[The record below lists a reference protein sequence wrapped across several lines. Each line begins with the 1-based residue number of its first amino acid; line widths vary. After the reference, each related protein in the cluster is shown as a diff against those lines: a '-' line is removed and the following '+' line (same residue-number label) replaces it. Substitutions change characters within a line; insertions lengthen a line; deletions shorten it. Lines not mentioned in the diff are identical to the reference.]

1 MTMAAAADFPT
12 GEMAPADATFCGSL
26 FFFAHAAETV
36 SDATTDAATE
46 MVTAAGSSLSFCS
59 FAAAQETD
67 ADADVTWTTK
77 RAGLLSIIQKNAEN
91 VVALIQQEGDET
103 CLTRL
108 MDAVTVTSE
117 YKYFNIIEP

>member
-67 ADADVTWTTK
+67 ADADVTWTPK

>member
-1 MTMAAAADFPT
+1 MAVVRKDPDADATTDVDAAMIMAAAADFPT

-59 FAAAQETD
+59 FAAA
-67 ADADVTWTTK
+67 
-77 RAGLLSIIQKNAEN
+77 
-91 VVALIQQEGDET
+91 
-103 CLTRL
+103 
-108 MDAVTVTSE
+108 
-117 YKYFNIIEP
+117 

>member
-1 MTMAAAADFPT
+1 MDYQT
-12 GEMAPADATFCGSL
+12 CR
-26 FFFAHAAETV
+26 
-36 SDATTDAATE
+36 
-46 MVTAAGSSLSFCS
+46 TAVYYS
-59 FAAAQETD
+59 E
-67 ADADVTWTTK
+67 
-77 RAGLLSIIQKNAEN
+77 NAEN

>member
-1 MTMAAAADFPT
+1 MDAAKKDPDVDAITIVDVETVVEMTVDADFPTGVTVPVDATFSGSSFFFVHVAVTASAAAMAADADFPT

-59 FAAAQETD
+59 FAAA
-67 ADADVTWTTK
+67 
-77 RAGLLSIIQKNAEN
+77 
-91 VVALIQQEGDET
+91 
-103 CLTRL
+103 
-108 MDAVTVTSE
+108 
-117 YKYFNIIEP
+117 

>member
-1 MTMAAAADFPT
+1 MVFEGGANRTVFSCGVMTAMMITGMCAADVSAAEKKT

-59 FAAAQETD
+59 FAAA
-67 ADADVTWTTK
+67 
-77 RAGLLSIIQKNAEN
+77 
-91 VVALIQQEGDET
+91 
-103 CLTRL
+103 
-108 MDAVTVTSE
+108 
-117 YKYFNIIEP
+117 